1 MDRQITPDELMA
13 NARRSDW
20 MLLASDNIVP
30 AEIINASPG
39 LKGIGTVSRVGLH
52 IDMAAGTAH
61 KLPVVTSDPADL
73 EGEGVSLAVRGGVSL
88 ATADLTMGM
97 LISLAYRLI
106 EADRYTRAGHFK
118 QEQTLALMGIG
129 CPGKTVGLIG
139 LGKVARYMVPRI
151 RAFDMHILYTKRIRL
166 PREEEREHG
175 LEWAGLDELLQRSD
189 FICVECD
196 YNPQT
201 HKLIGAREL
210 ALMKPSAY
218 LINTARGRIVDEPEL
233 IRALQNGTIAG
244 AALDVYWNEPPVTY
258 DPHVPVELAQARQRY
273 PGAAQRRGNLGGT
286 RLTGGLGGARYRG
299 HDQWQ
304 TRARPVEPGDLSGL
318 RVVSELGAERDRPQY
333 CPSELRYGLQGRGR
347 TSLR

>member
-1 MDRQITPDELMA
+1 MKPRVFVAQPVAEVALAILREATEVTVYPYSDRQITPEELMA
-13 NARRSDW
+13 NAQRSDW

-52 IDMAAGTAH
+52 IDMAAATAR

-73 EGEGVSLAVRGGVSL
+73 EGEGVNLAVRGGVSL

-151 RAFDMHILYTKRIRL
+151 RAFDMHILYTKRTRL
-166 PREEEREHG
+166 LREEEREHG

-218 LINTARGRIVDEPEL
+218 LINTARGRIVEEPEL

-258 DPHVPVELAQARQRY
+258 DPHVPVELRKLDNVILA
-273 PGAAQRRGNLGGT
+273 PHN
-286 RLTGGLGGARYRG
+286 GGATWEVRG
-299 HDQWQ
+299 ARVASVARGIVAMINGK
-304 TRARPVEPGDLSGL
+304 RAPGLL
-318 RVVSELGAERDRPQY
+318 NPEIYQA
-333 CPSELRYGLQGRGR
+333 
-347 TSLR
+347 

>member
-1 MDRQITPDELMA
+1 MKPKIFVAQPVAEVALAILRETAEVSVYPYLDRQITSDELMA
-13 NARRSDW
+13 NAQRSDW
-20 MLLASDNIVP
+20 LLLASDNIVP
-30 AEIINASPG
+30 AEIINGSPE
-39 LKGIGTVSRVGLH
+39 LKGIGTVSRAGLH
-52 IDMAAGTAH
+52 IDMAAATARR
-61 KLPVVTSDPADL
+61 LPVVSSDPADL
-73 EGEGVSLAVRGGVSL
+73 EGEHASIAVRGGVSL

-97 LISLAYRLI
+97 LISLAYRLV

-151 RAFDMHILYTKRIRL
+151 CAFEMDILYTKRARL
-166 PREEEREHG
+166 THAEEHEQG
-175 LEWAGLDELLQRSD
+175 LEWAELDDLLRRSD
-189 FICVECD
+189 FVCIECD

-201 HKLIGAREL
+201 HKLIGGREL

-258 DPHVPVELAQARQRY
+258 DPRVPMELRKLDNVILA
-273 PGAAQRRGNLGGT
+273 PHN
-286 RLTGGLGGARYRG
+286 GGATWEVRGARVASVARGIVAMINGKSAPGLLNPEIYR
-299 HDQWQ
+299 
-304 TRARPVEPGDLSGL
+304 V
-318 RVVSELGAERDRPQY
+318 
-333 CPSELRYGLQGRGR
+333 
-347 TSLR
+347 